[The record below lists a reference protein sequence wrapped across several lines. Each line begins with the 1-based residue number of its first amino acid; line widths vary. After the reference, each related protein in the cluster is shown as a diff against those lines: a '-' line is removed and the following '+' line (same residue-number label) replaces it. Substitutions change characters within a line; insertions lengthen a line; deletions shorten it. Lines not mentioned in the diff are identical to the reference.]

1 MLENP
6 INQIYTPSG
15 FFTPSVFSVLLHHEL
30 ARTLRYPSPIS
41 LAILSV
47 CAPAPLTDEIRE
59 GADLLFYKVLRSKLR
74 QTDIISKYNDNYLV
88 LLTSTDQTGAQIAIN
103 RVLEHLNTGIVTKD
117 NQTVNLGVC
126 AGLATQPSGSTRT
139 AETLLDQ
146 ASQSHQAACNS
157 GAGSLMVPNLGSN

>member
-6 INQIYTPSG
+6 INQIYTTTG

-30 ARTLRYPSPIS
+30 ARTVRYPSPIS

-59 GADLLFYKVLRSKLR
+59 GADMLFYKVLRTKLR

-88 LLTSTDQTGAQIAIN
+88 LLTCTDQTGAQIAIR
-103 RVLEHLNTGIVTKD
+103 RVLEHLNTNIVTND

-126 AGLATQPSGSTRT
+126 AGLASQPSGTTRT

-146 ASQSHQAACNS
+146 ASQSHQAACTS
-157 GAGSLMVPNLGSN
+157 GAGFLIAPNPNSI